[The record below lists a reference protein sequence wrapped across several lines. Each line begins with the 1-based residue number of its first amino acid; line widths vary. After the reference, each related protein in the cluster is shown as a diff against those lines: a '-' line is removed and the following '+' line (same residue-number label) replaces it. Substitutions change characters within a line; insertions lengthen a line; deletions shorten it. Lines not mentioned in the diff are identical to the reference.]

1 MDVDRRNIKAVND
14 KIKALTNTIEEKISN
29 AKEDKGLEASLN
41 TLLDQTREIQ
51 GVFAPVY
58 GGTKRFENFEVHI
71 NKQTRNQAKIEQRFG
86 DQDPNTAPLSEALLA
101 LIPIISYD

>member
-1 MDVDRRNIKAVND
+1 MND
-14 KIKALTNTIEEKISN
+14 KIKVLTETIEANITNTKDN
-29 AKEDKGLEASLN
+29 KALAASMN
-41 TLLDQTREIQ
+41 TLLDQTRDIQ